1 MESFVK
7 ADLSHGVLTVT
18 IDRAEKRNALS
29 QALLAALRETFAH
42 WADDSSVAV
51 AVLKGAG
58 ERSFAAGGDLKE
70 LASVRTQDEAMQF
83 STSAHAALDG
93 IRRFPVP
100 VIAALNGDALGG
112 GAELAMACDIRI
124 ASEQARIGFLQS
136 KLNIATAWGGGTDLV
151 AAIGIGRALELLCTA
166 RILGPGEAE
175 AFGLVSARA
184 AAGEAFDAFVTRF
197 VAIYASQRP
206 LVMRAFK
213 ALSVAH
219 RFGHSAEA
227 RAASESAHFVPTWT
241 SEDHWRAAERALD
254 RTQRA

>member
-1 MESFVK
+1 MQSSVK
-7 ADLSHGVLTVT
+7 AEVSRGVLTVT

-29 QALLAALRETFAH
+29 RAILAALRETFARH
-42 WADDSSVAV
+42 ADDPALAV

-58 ERSFAAGGDLKE
+58 DRSFAAGGARKE
-70 LASVRTQDEAMQF
+70 LASVRTAEDAMEF
-83 STSAHAALDG
+83 STSAHAALNA
-93 IRRFPVP
+93 IRRFPLP

-124 ASEQARIGFLQS
+124 ASQTARIGFLQS
-136 KLNIATAWGGGTDLV
+136 KLNIASAWGGGTDLI
-151 AAIGIGRALELLCTA
+151 AAIGIARALELLCTA
-166 RILGPGEAE
+166 RVLGPGEAE

-184 AAGEAFDAFVTRF
+184 EADESFDAFAARF
-197 VAIYASQRP
+197 VAPYASQRP

-213 ALSVAH
+213 ALGVAH
-219 RFGHSAEA
+219 RSGHSAEA

-254 RTQRA
+254 RTQR